1 MKIDTNTKMKI
12 DTNTKMKIDTNTKMK
27 IDTNTKMKIDTNT
40 KMKIDTK
47 KYNKKYNKRNT
58 KKYNKRNTKKGGSFL
73 NTLGSSIF
81 QNTKQK
87 SYNVTFPG
95 SKLFKKFKSLTSTSS
110 SNDKLLS
117 VIFNHHTPQQ
127 IDIINTPP
135 TTLIP
140 SKLTIR
146 EPYILVN
153 SMDKYLLVIY
163 RESIKKNI
171 PIPKKLLHFAVGYI
185 FRTPT
190 KIFQYV
196 EPKIKPGKTQK
207 FVINLYKY
215 ELTDKTKNFIK
226 INNVNKKKAYE
237 ELSIYINSMRFQPPK
252 MYVYVI
258 KGDFNQG
265 VNLFNML
272 K

>member
-1 MKIDTNTKMKI
+1 MKDKI
-12 DTNTKMKIDTNTKMK
+12 YSKRKNKSKS
-27 IDTNTKMKIDTNT
+27 
-40 KMKIDTK
+40 K
-47 KYNKKYNKRNT
+47 KYNKINAKRNT
-58 KKYNKRNTKKGGSFL
+58 KRNTKKGGSFL
-73 NTLGSSIF
+73 NKLGSSIF
-81 QNTKQK
+81 QNTKKK

-95 SKLFKKFKSLTSTSS
+95 SKFLKTLSST
-110 SNDKLLS
+110 NLGNQKLLS

-140 SKLTIR
+140 SKFTIR
-146 EPYILVN
+146 EPYILLN

-163 RESIKKNI
+163 REIIKKDITI
-171 PIPKKLLHFAVGYI
+171 PQRALHFAVGYI
-185 FRTPT
+185 YRTPT
-190 KIFQYV
+190 KLFSYI

-215 ELTDKTKNFIK
+215 ELTDKTKNFIR
-226 INNVNKKKAYE
+226 INNVNKKKAYQ
-237 ELSIYINSMRFQPPK
+237 ELSIYINSMKFQPPK
-252 MYVYVI
+252 IYVYVI

-265 VNLFNML
+265 INLFNML